1 MESDI
6 LIHKIEKLEKE
17 LNDLKVEVKFNRYA
31 LAMFIDNM
39 DIEKADKFLRQ
50 NYTLT
55 LTKDTN

>member
-17 LNDLKVEVKFNRYA
+17 LNDLKVEVKFNRNA